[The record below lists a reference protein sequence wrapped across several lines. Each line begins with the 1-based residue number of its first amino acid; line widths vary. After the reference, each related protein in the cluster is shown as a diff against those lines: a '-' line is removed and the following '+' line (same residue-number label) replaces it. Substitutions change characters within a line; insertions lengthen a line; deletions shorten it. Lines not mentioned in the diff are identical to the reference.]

1 MGYRSVVVL
10 VLYASLVTGLVALIT
25 EFGAMIARQ
34 APQVLAFAE
43 DSDQPASRVEHGLEV
58 QARATEWQPV
68 SHIAEIRA
76 IEPPEVS
83 AVTLASAM
91 DAAEDADLP
100 QRQLQTQLPPKPKT
114 KTVKPRVAGWI
125 RRVDRQASR
134 HNDVAESTAR
144 LIQRHLRAEM

>member
-1 MGYRSVVVL
+1 M
-10 VLYASLVTGLVALIT
+10 LYASLVTGLAVLIA
-25 EFGAMIARQ
+25 EFSATMARQ
-34 APQVLAFAE
+34 AAHILAFAE
-43 DSDQPASRVEHGLEV
+43 DPDQPASRVEHGLEV
-58 QARATEWQPV
+58 QARVTEWQPM
-68 SHIAEIRA
+68 SHVIEMRA
-76 IEPPEVS
+76 AEPPEVS
-83 AVTLASAM
+83 AITLASAM